1 MNYLEV
7 YNERINDLLS
17 NTKKSKD
24 LPMRD
29 IAGVLNIRGLSEKEP
44 QTAEELMTWLEEGN
58 KLRTQV
64 DNIEDSHV

>member
-29 IAGVLNIRGLSEKEP
+29 IAGAINIRGLSEKEP

-64 DNIEDSHV
+64 DNIKDSHV